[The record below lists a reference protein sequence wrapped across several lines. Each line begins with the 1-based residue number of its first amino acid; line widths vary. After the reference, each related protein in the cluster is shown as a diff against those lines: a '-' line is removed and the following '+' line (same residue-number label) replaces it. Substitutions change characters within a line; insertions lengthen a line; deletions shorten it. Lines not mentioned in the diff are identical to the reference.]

1 MCCGAE
7 ERIGDGVSPLIDV
20 RLDVTPRRDTSAVY
34 SVNVQFPNEPTDL
47 RQLYQATLAT
57 SNVTNLTVFIAD
69 LQAALPVNSYSSL
82 TSSDG
87 DDYVLVTYASLD
99 ENTTLVL
106 LALDAIID
114 IGDKSTSSAR
124 RCVCVS
130 VCM

>member
-1 MCCGAE
+1 
-7 ERIGDGVSPLIDV
+7 LIDV

-114 IGDKSTSSAR
+114 IGDKSTLSAR
-124 RCVCVS
+124 RCVS